1 MRNSPHLIFT
11 MNKIRKKKVRF
22 FWSDGGVGAAGI
34 EWGFSGGA
42 TLHILDTN
50 TTNPNPLPRTNKQ
63 TNQYLRHK
71 PTKRFKL
78 NTHRSNN
85 THAHT

>member
-1 MRNSPHLIFT
+1 

-50 TTNPNPLPRTNKQ
+50 TTNPNPFRTNKQ
-63 TNQYLRHK
+63 AQTNKQTQYLRHK
-71 PTKRFKL
+71 PTTKRIKL
-78 NTHRSNN
+78 NTPPHSN
-85 THAHT
+85 